1 VLCLAVAGRVVVS
14 GSADRTISVWRR
26 EEGADHARLAV
37 LTGHTGP
44 VKCVAMDEEE
54 KEEGDSDGAPRRWV
68 VYSGSLDGSV
78 KVWRVS
84 DSDGG
89 GIAPD
94 LTTTTPVGHWKGS
107 SPSPLRSW
115 TPYAAT
121 PEPKHMGAA

>member
-1 VLCLAVAGRVVVS
+1 
-14 GSADRTISVWRR
+14 
-26 EEGADHARLAV
+26 
-37 LTGHTGP
+37 
-44 VKCVAMDEEE
+44 MDEEE
-54 KEEGDSDGAPRRWV
+54 MEEDGGDSALRRWV

-84 DSDGG
+84 DSGG
-89 GIAPD
+89 GGVVPN
-94 LTTTTPVGHWKGS
+94 LTISATTTPARSWRKGS